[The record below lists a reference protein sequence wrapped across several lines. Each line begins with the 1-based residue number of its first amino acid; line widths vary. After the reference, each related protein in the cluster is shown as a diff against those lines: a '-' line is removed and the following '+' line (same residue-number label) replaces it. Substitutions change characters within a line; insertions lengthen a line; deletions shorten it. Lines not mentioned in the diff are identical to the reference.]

1 MINSVFDEFWKI
13 THLIVAQWR
22 IIVAA
27 AYCVK
32 SLYFSLWNNSPK
44 FKMLSFFESRQ
55 HHLLESIAKIAH
67 FYILTLPGGVTLTK
81 FKKKKSFFERWWGEN
96 GHNSLNIRVSALK
109 SLALDRES
117 NFG

>member
-81 FKKKKSFFERWWGEN
+81 FKKKKSFLRGGGEKTAITR
-96 GHNSLNIRVSALK
+96 LILE
-109 SLALDRES
+109 LAP
-117 NFG
+117 

>member
-32 SLYFSLWNNSPK
+32 SYIFHYETIPPNL
-44 FKMLSFFESRQ
+44 RCC
-55 HHLLESIAKIAH
+55 H
-67 FYILTLPGGVTLTK
+67 FLKVD
-81 FKKKKSFFERWWGEN
+81 
-96 GHNSLNIRVSALK
+96 NIT
-109 SLALDRES
+109 
-117 NFG
+117 F